1 MIETVLAK
9 REVNF
14 KFAVTVKAL
23 VAAGVVLLAALLP
36 QLVHLA
42 LGASGGAAWLP
53 MYLPVLIGGCVLGWK
68 WGLGVGI
75 LSPLFSF
82 CITWAF
88 GDPMPAAVRL
98 PYMAAELAVF
108 AAVSGAFSQK
118 IVHNAWTAFPAVLL
132 AAVSGRCVFLIS
144 AAVFQSVSSLTVAVA
159 WSQIQS
165 GLPGLVLQ
173 AVVVPFIVKGLAA
186 LLLRDKRAD

>member
-9 REVNF
+9 KEVSFN
-14 KFAVTVKAL
+14 FAVTVKAL

-98 PYMAAELAVF
+98 PYYGGGACRFCGGVGRVLSKNRAQRMDGVPRRAVGGGF
-108 AAVSGAFSQK
+108 GKV
-118 IVHNAWTAFPAVLL
+118 
-132 AAVSGRCVFLIS
+132 CVFDFGGGLSKRIS
-144 AAVFQSVSSLTVAVA
+144 ADGRRRLVADSIGASGTCIAGGRRAFYRDGLGGIALT
-159 WSQIQS
+159 
-165 GLPGLVLQ
+165 G
-173 AVVVPFIVKGLAA
+173 
-186 LLLRDKRAD
+186 